1 VSVLV
6 RAALV
11 VLGLI
16 GMAVGLA
23 IILRLPEAAIIG
35 LQLVAAGAVLV
46 VAVVIERTR
55 YRSDAADRTNAT
67 PGPGGGEPAD
77 AQIEGRFR
85 ATSEVFI
92 DPSTGHRMRVL
103 IDPATGDR
111 RYVAEG

>member
-6 RAALV
+6 RAGLV
-11 VLGLI
+11 VLGLA
-16 GMAVGLA
+16 GMAFGLA

-55 YRSDAADRTNAT
+55 YRSDAADRTNAA

-77 AQIEGRFR
+77 ARIEGRFR

-111 RYVAEG
+111 RYIAEG